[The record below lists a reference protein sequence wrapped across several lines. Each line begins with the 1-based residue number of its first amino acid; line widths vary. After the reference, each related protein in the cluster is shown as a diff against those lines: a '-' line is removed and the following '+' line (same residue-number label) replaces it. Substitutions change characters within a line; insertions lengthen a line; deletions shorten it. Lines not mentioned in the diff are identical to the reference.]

1 MRIERNA
8 DVGLARAAIAKSG
21 ATVLAHKRN
30 ILKVAADSAQL
41 EAIARV
47 LDVAWVE
54 NFMLREKHNEYGGG
68 VIMGSATANLAGY
81 DGSTQTVAI
90 ADTGLGAGTAEN
102 AHRDILPSRI
112 SEIYDWPGSSS
123 AGCYTVLSDGP
134 RDVDSGHGTHV
145 TLSALG
151 EGGLSGEG
159 QGVAPGAGLIFQAVE
174 DFVDFQSICAPLY
187 ADGYYLIGIPLDIS
201 DLFQQAYSRGARVH
215 SNSWGSDTMGDY
227 TVDSAN
233 ADEFIW
239 NNKDMAITF
248 SAGNAGT
255 DANGDGIID
264 EYSIGSPATAKN
276 VISVGASENERADH
290 YPCDPSLARCD
301 GDNEPLFTY
310 GQGWPGDFPANP
322 VKDDPSGGNAEQ
334 MAAFSSRGRTNDARI
349 KPDVVAPGT
358 WVLSGYSDLYQEG
371 YDPSPNPDNSAWQ
384 YDGWSEPYSGYYKYM
399 GGTSMATP
407 LVAGGAAVVRDFYQE
422 DYGHSASAALVKAT
436 LINSAE
442 DLLDENNDGVNDNA
456 FPIPN
461 VHEGWGRVNLTN
473 ATDGSHQFV
482 DQTNGLQTG
491 EEFTYQFIVNSAI
504 TPFKVTLVWSDYPS
518 TEAAYKHLI
527 NDLNLVVEPP
537 VGDSYLGNRFQGGW
551 SITGG
556 LPDKQN
562 NVENVYVESPTV
574 GTWTVKVQG
583 YNVPYGPQPFALV
596 VDGVDSN
603 TPPQASFT
611 ADPIAGEAPLPVTF
625 DASASIDPDDDT
637 LTYAWDFGDG
647 NSDTGETVSHTYLDG
662 GTYTAVLTVDDG
674 NGGTGTASQVITVN
688 TPGNNPPQASFT
700 ADPIAGEAPL
710 PVNFDAQGSI
720 DPDDDTLTYA
730 WDFGDGNSDT
740 GVTASYTYLDGGTYT
755 AVLTVDDGNGGTDTT
770 SQVITV
776 TVNQS
781 PVANAGVD
789 QTVTDSDGNGTE
801 TVTLDGSGSNDPDGT
816 IVSYIWSEG
825 GSQIATGL
833 SPDVSFTVGSHTVTL
848 EVTDDDGATATDTVT
863 VVVTAPANIPPTA
876 SFTYSCNG
884 VECTFDGATGPTASS
899 DPDGTIVSYNW
910 YFGDGK
916 YGSGGTTSHTY
927 PTTGSYSVR
936 LTVTDDDGATD
947 EDTVSVVV
955 TPPANQSP
963 VANAGVDQT
972 VTDSDGNGTET
983 VTLDGS
989 GSNDPDGTIVSYIWS
1004 EGGSQIATG
1013 LSQLFPLLLA
1023 VTQSPWRSPT
1033 TMEQPLLIP

>member
-1 MRIERNA
+1 MRTDKFSVFASAFLLLSMLLAPNFIQAGPSLKSNTAPVRLKAMQFTPTKGERPAVPPGLAVSQYPAGTRGYYLVQFKGPILQDYKDQVSATGAEILHYVPDFAFKVRMKPFQMRQVEELESVAWVGLFHPAYKLSPYLKRDGTQIYTVRIEQGS
-8 DVGLARAAIAKSG
+8 DVGAARTAIAKSG

-30 ILKVAADSAQL
+30 ILEVSADSAQL

-54 NFMLREKHNEYGGG
+54 NFMLRKKHNEYGGG
-68 VIMGSATANLAGY
+68 EIMGSATANLAGY

-90 ADTGLGAGTAEN
+90 ADTGLGAGTEEN

-112 SEIYDWPGSSS
+112 STIYDWPGSS
-123 AGCYTVLSDGP
+123 AVGCYAVISDGP

-159 QGVAPGAGLIFQAVE
+159 RGVAPGAGLIFQAVE
-174 DFVDFQSICAPLY
+174 NFVDFQSICAPLY

-201 DLFQQAYSRGARVH
+201 DLFQQAYSHGARVH

-239 NNKDMAITF
+239 NNKDMSITF

-255 DANGDGIID
+255 DANGDGVID

-290 YPCDPSLARCD
+290 YPCDPSLIRCD
-301 GDNEPLFTY
+301 ADNEPLFTY
-310 GQGWPGDFPANP
+310 GQAWPADYPVNP
-322 VKDDPSGGNAEQ
+322 IKDDPTGGNAEQ

-371 YDPSPNPDNSAWQ
+371 YDPSTNPQNSAWQ
-384 YDGWSEPYSGYYKYM
+384 YDGWSEPYSEYYKYM

-407 LVAGGAAVVRDFYQE
+407 LVAGGAAVVRDFYQK

-482 DQTNGLQTG
+482 DETNGLQTG

-518 TEAAYKHLI
+518 TDSAYKHLV
-527 NDLNLVVEPP
+527 NDLNLEVTSPA
-537 VGDSYLGNRFQGGW
+537 GDSYLGNRFQGGW

-603 TPPQASFT
+603 APPQASFT
-611 ADPIAGEAPLPVTF
+611 ADPIAGEAPLTVTF
-625 DASASIDPDDDT
+625 DAEASTDPDGDS
-637 LTYAWDFGDG
+637 LTYSWDFGDG
-647 NSDTGETVSHTYLDG
+647 NSDTGEMVVHTYSAG

-674 NGGTGTASQVITVN
+674 NGGTGTASQVIAAN

-710 PVNFDAQGSI
+710 TVTFDAEAST
-720 DPDDDTLTYA
+720 DPDGDILTYD
-730 WDFGDGNSDT
+730 WDFGDGHSDT
-740 GVTASYTYLDGGTYT
+740 G
-755 AVLTVDDGNGGTDTT
+755 
-770 SQVITV
+770 
-776 TVNQS
+776 
-781 PVANAGVD
+781 
-789 QTVTDSDGNGTE
+789 E
-801 TVTLDGSGSNDPDGT
+801 TVVFNL
-816 IVSYIWSEG
+816 
-825 GSQIATGL
+825 
-833 SPDVSFTVGSHTVTL
+833 
-848 EVTDDDGATATDTVT
+848 
-863 VVVTAPANIPPTA
+863 
-876 SFTYSCNG
+876 
-884 VECTFDGATGPTASS
+884 
-899 DPDGTIVSYNW
+899 
-910 YFGDGK
+910 
-916 YGSGGTTSHTY
+916 
-927 PTTGSYSVR
+927 
-936 LTVTDDDGATD
+936 
-947 EDTVSVVV
+947 
-955 TPPANQSP
+955 
-963 VANAGVDQT
+963 
-972 VTDSDGNGTET
+972 
-983 VTLDGS
+983 
-989 GSNDPDGTIVSYIWS
+989 
-1004 EGGSQIATG
+1004 
-1013 LSQLFPLLLA
+1013 
-1023 VTQSPWRSPT
+1023 
-1033 TMEQPLLIP
+1033 